1 LNGKGNKPKRHL
13 NNKID
18 NTKYNCLTF
27 IPVVLFNQFKFFF
40 NLFFL
45 LICLSQFIPPLKVGF
60 MFTYVSPLVFVL
72 TITLMK
78 EAWDDMQRFQ
88 RDKEINNKRYEYV
101 KYCFNEVVM

>member
-1 LNGKGNKPKRHL
+1 
-13 NNKID
+13 
-18 NTKYNCLTF
+18 
-27 IPVVLFNQFKFFF
+27 
-40 NLFFL
+40 
-45 LICLSQFIPPLKVGF
+45 